1 MITTDKD
8 ALFAKVKALVVDQLG
23 VEAEEVTAE
32 ASIIEDLGAT
42 DLDVINLAM
51 ALEEEFE
58 IEIPDEDA
66 EKLLTVG
73 QVVDYIAERAA

>member
-1 MITTDKD
+1 VITTDKD